1 MARPGQNYQRK
12 YRSLC
17 RTNDVIPKFKNL
29 FDEATFYDKQWK
41 ATWEGQKRPSET
53 EA

>member
-1 MARPGQNYQRK
+1 MPTNI
-12 YRSLC
+12 SC
-17 RTNDVIPKFKNL
+17 RDNDVIPKFKNL

-53 EA
+53 ES